1 MNSFNFTLSE
11 KYLIC
16 PSILNDS
23 FAGKSNLGCIS
34 LLFMTWNISCQSL
47 CACKVYF
54 EKSSDSLM
62 GTPLQASNY
71 FSLAAFKILS
81 LSLTFGLLIMM
92 YLGVG
97 LFSYILL
104 WAFLFFLNLHV
115 YFLCQ
120 MGSSPSLFVQIRFQF
135 LALPLLLLVP
145 L

>member
-1 MNSFNFTLSE
+1 MMNSFSFFSSGKLFIFP
-11 KYLIC
+11 LI
-16 PSILNDS
+16 LW
-23 FAGKSNLGCIS
+23 FAGRCSIHS
-34 LLFMTWNISCQSL
+34 LLHSFSLFPLPSPSWQS
-47 CACKVYF
+47 
-54 EKSSDSLM
+54 
-62 GTPLQASNY
+62 PSNY

-115 YFLCQ
+115 YFLH
-120 MGSSPSLFVQIRFQF
+120 QIREVFFHYFFQIDFQF
-135 LALPLLLLVP
+135 LALSLLHLVP